1 VIRVAG
7 RGDLTAVLALW
18 ETCASTTS
26 STDDL
31 PGLEAL
37 LARDP
42 GALLVDDRDGRIVG
56 TLVAGFDGWRG
67 AMYRIVV
74 AEEARR
80 EGVGRALVRAGEERL
95 RSLGAR
101 RVTAQLVGADS
112 VARSFWERA
121 GYAHD
126 AEMAR
131 FVKAL

>member
-1 VIRVAG
+1 VIRVG
-7 RGDLTAVLALW
+7 RRGDLAAVLALW
-18 ETCASTTS
+18 EASASTTS

-42 GALLVDDRDGRIVG
+42 EALLVAERDGRIVG

-74 AEEARR
+74 AEETRR
-80 EGVGRALVRAGEERL
+80 EGAGLELVRAGEERL
-95 RSLGAR
+95 RALGAR
-101 RVTAQLVGADS
+101 RVTAQVVAADS
-112 VARSFWERA
+112 VARAFWERA
-121 GYAHD
+121 GYVHD

-131 FVKAL
+131 FVKPL